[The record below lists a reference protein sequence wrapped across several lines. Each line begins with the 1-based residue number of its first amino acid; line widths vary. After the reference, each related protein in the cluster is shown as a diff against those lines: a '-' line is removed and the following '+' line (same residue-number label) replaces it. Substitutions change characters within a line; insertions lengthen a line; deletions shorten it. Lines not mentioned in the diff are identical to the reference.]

1 MAVRSTTAGAV
12 ATGAAVVGI
21 AALLGTMGASTTTT
35 TTTASTLPPPQ
46 NLRAYEVG
54 STYAKVTYGPS
65 IVGPMAIEP
74 AANGRS
80 ATIRWGGSRDDLHP
94 LGITY
99 DFQKNGT
106 YLWRG
111 RAQTYA
117 VVGFTLAV
125 RRFTT
130 CVVPH
135 SLDGY
140 GPRRCVTWTAP
151 P

>member
-1 MAVRSTTAGAV
+1 MAVAVAGASV
-12 ATGAAVVGI
+12 ALFATGSSSTQAV
-21 AALLGTMGASTTTT
+21 STF
-35 TTTASTLPPPQ
+35 PPAPQ

-54 STYAKVTYGPS
+54 STYAKVTFGPS
-65 IVGPMAIEP
+65 IVGPLSITP

-80 ATIRWGGSRDDLHP
+80 ATIRWGGARDDLHP

-99 DFQKNGT
+99 TFSKNGT
-106 YLWRG
+106 NLWANRQ
-111 RAQTYA
+111 QTYA

-125 RRFTT
+125 RKFTT

-135 SLDGY
+135 SQNGF
-140 GPRRCVTWTAP
+140 GPKRCVTWTAP